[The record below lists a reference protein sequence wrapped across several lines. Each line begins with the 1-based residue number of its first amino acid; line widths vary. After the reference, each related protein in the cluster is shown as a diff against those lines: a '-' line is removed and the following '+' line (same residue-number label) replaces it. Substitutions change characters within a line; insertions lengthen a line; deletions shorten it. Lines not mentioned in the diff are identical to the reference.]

1 MSEADRS
8 WRRTDCRVC
17 REETLYPFLDLG
29 ATPPANGFVDTLE
42 TDEPRYPLEVA
53 VCETCNHV
61 QLHDTVDGESL
72 FREYHYFS
80 SASDPLVAHFGAYAS
95 TIESRYL
102 EPDDFVVEIG
112 CNDGIL
118 LNQFGAGV
126 RKLGVDPAE
135 NVAEAAR
142 ERGLETITDF
152 FGPAVAT
159 DIHEDYGEAN
169 AICANNVVGHIDD
182 LHGLMTGVDTLLS
195 PEGVFVVEV
204 PYLLDLVSNNQFD
217 TIYHEHISYFSV
229 RAFQRLVGQFGM
241 QVTDVTRMSVHGG
254 TIRVHIQR
262 ESADASPT
270 RMVEDL
276 EALELAM
283 GLDERETYDEFARAT
298 ERTRRRITTLLDRL
312 NDEDTTIVGYGAPA
326 KGNILL
332 NYCDIG
338 PDTLDYLVDT
348 TPAKQGTYSPGMNI
362 PVREPAAFRADPP
375 DYALLLA
382 WNYRDAILEKEV
394 RFREN
399 GGRFIVPV
407 PYVDIV

>member
-1 MSEADRS
+1 
-8 WRRTDCRVC
+8 
-17 REETLYPFLDLG
+17 LDLG
-29 ATPPANGFVDTLE
+29 TIPPANGFVDTPE
-42 TDEPRYPLEVA
+42 ADEPAYPLEVV

-80 SASDPLVAHFGAYAS
+80 SASSPLIAHFGSYAS
-95 TIESRYL
+95 TIESQYL
-102 EPDDFVVEIG
+102 DDDDFVVEIG

-118 LNQFGAGV
+118 LNQFGPSI

-135 NVAEAAR
+135 NVAETAR
-142 ERGLETITDF
+142 ERGLETITEF
-152 FGPAVAT
+152 FGPDVA
-159 DIHEDYGEAN
+159 DRIREDYGQAN

-195 PEGVFVVEV
+195 SDGVFVVEV
-204 PYLLDLVSNNQFD
+204 PYLLDLISNHQFD
-217 TIYHEHISYFSV
+217 TIYHEHISYFSI
-229 RAFQRLVGQFGM
+229 RAFRRLVEQFDM
-241 QVTDVTRMSVHGG
+241 QLSDVNRMAVHGG

-262 ESADASPT
+262 ESVDRSPSRT
-270 RMVEDL
+270 VEDL
-276 EALELAM
+276 TSLELAM
-283 GLDERETYDEFARAT
+283 GFDRPETYDEFATGA
-298 ERTRRRITTLLDRL
+298 ERTRTRITTLLNRL
-312 NDEDTTIVGYGAPA
+312 NDDETTIVGYGAPA

-338 PDTLDYLVDT
+338 PDTLDYIVDT

-362 PVREPAAFRADPP
+362 PVREPAVFRAEPP

-382 WNYRDAILEKEV
+382 WNYRDAILDKEV
-394 RFREN
+394 TFRDN
-399 GGRFIVPV
+399 GGRFIIPI